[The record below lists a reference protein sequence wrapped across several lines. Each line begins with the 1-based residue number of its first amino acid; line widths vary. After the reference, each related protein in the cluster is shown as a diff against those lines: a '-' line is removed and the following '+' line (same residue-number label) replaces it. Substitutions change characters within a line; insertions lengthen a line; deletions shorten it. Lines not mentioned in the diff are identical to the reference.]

1 MKKVIQM
8 LSMLAV
14 VVLCYSCASDFIAS
28 GRAMGTST
36 TDDYIIELGKSH
48 YGRQGRD
55 YTDENPVT
63 YSECVGHCNDICRLR
78 SLPCPGEV
86 RTLGPSPSRCYCGK
100 VPVDVLDPS
109 LTYLDN
115 TSSANECSR
124 LAFTSGYLRY
134 NYNNGKCYA
143 KTRYESV
150 GTAMTKKECQEI
162 VKEMAPKASAIYVA
176 KTQQCYYAYKDD
188 VFQLGF

>member
-1 MKKVIQM
+1 M
-8 LSMLAV
+8 LGILVV
-14 VVLCYSCASDFIAS
+14 VVLCYSCASDWIAS

-36 TDDYIIELGKSH
+36 TDDYILGLD
-48 YGRQGRD
+48 YRDGRGQRK
-55 YTDENPVT
+55 YTNENPVT
-63 YSECVGHCNDICRLR
+63 YSECVGYCNDNCRLR
-78 SLPCPGEV
+78 SLPCTGEI
-86 RTLGPSPSRCYCGK
+86 RTYEPSACYCGK

-115 TSSANECSR
+115 TSSADECSR

-150 GTAMTKKECQEI
+150 GTAMTKEDCQEI
-162 VKEMAPKASAIYVA
+162 VKQTAPKAGAIYVA
-176 KTQQCYYAYKDD
+176 KTQQCYYAYKEAL
-188 VFQLGF
+188 LGF